1 VQAGDGRPSYDEL
14 AALVVEQARVIAELR
29 VENERLRAENERLS
43 ARVAELE
50 RRLNRHSGNS
60 SLPPSADAFVRPE
73 KKAAP
78 KSGRRRGGQPGS
90 AGGGLAM
97 VEKPDTVDDHLPES
111 CAGCGAGLG
120 LAGSV
125 GYERRQVWDVPLV
138 TVTVTEHRAHRCR
151 CACGTTTRAAMPVTV
166 AGSPASYGPNL
177 RALAVYL
184 LVFQHIPVER
194 TAQLI
199 TDLTGANVSTGWVS
213 GVLAQAADLVAD
225 SLTLIRALLTLGHV
239 LHADETTTRIGSGRR
254 WLHVACTER
263 LTLLG
268 LGPRSR
274 EGANALGVLPDFRGV
289 VVHDSLALYDGY
301 PDARHQLCGAHLIRD
316 LTAAAEDHPD
326 ERWPVQVRWALAE
339 LNKQAK
345 KAAEQGLADIPPE
358 RALVYLQAFHHG
370 VAVGLS
376 LHPRAPGRKQS
387 PTRNLLERLRDRSAD
402 VLRFADLPGL
412 VPFTNNTGERA
423 LRPVKTQVKI
433 SGCHQSETG
442 AAAWLAVRSYLDSA
456 RKHGLN
462 ALDAIRRAFTGHLWM
477 PPIALAD

>member
-1 VQAGDGRPSYDEL
+1 MQAGDGRPSYDEL

-29 VENERLRAENERLS
+29 AENERLRAENERLS
-43 ARVAELE
+43 TRVAELE
-50 RRLNRHSGNS
+50 RRLSRNSGNS
-60 SLPPSADAFVRPE
+60 SLPPSADSFTRPE
-73 KKAAP
+73 KKP
-78 KSGRRRGGQPGS
+78 TPRNRRRGGQPGS

-97 VEKPDTVDDHLPES
+97 VERPDVVDDHLPDS
-111 CAGCGAGLG
+111 CTGCGAGLG
-120 LAGSV
+120 LADSA
-125 GYERRQVWDVPLV
+125 GYERRQVWDIPLV
-138 TVTVTEHRAHRCR
+138 SVKVTEHRAHRCR
-151 CACGTTTRAAMPVTV
+151 CACGTTTRAAMPATV
-166 AGSPASYGPNL
+166 AAAPASYGPNL

-184 LVFQHIPVER
+184 LVFQHVPVER

-199 TDLTGANVSTGWVS
+199 ADLTGAHVSTGWVAS
-213 GVLAQAADLVAD
+213 VLGQAAQAVAG
-225 SLTLIRALLTLGHV
+225 SLKLIRALLTLGHV

-274 EGANALGVLPDFRGV
+274 QGANALGVLPDFRGV

-301 PDARHQLCGAHLIRD
+301 PGARHQLCGAHLVRE

-326 ERWPVQVRWALAE
+326 QRWPVQVRWALAE

-345 KAAEQGLADIPPE
+345 KAAAQGLSDVPPE
-358 RALVYLQAFHHG
+358 RALIYLESFHHG

-387 PTRNLLERLRDRSAD
+387 PTRNLLERLRDRSGD
-402 VLRFADLPGL
+402 VLRFADSPGL

-456 RKHGLN
+456 RKHGVN
-462 ALDAIRRAFTGHLWM
+462 ALDAIRRAFTGNLWM
-477 PPIALAD
+477 PPIALHD